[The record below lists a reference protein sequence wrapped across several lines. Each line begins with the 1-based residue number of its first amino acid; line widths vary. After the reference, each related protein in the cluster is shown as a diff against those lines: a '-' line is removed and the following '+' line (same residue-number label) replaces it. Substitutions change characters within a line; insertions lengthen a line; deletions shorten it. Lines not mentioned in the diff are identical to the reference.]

1 MLKPNDKARIKGT
14 CIVGSISRIN
24 HLKNL
29 ALFDDEEVNKHIYI
43 AINKLEKLYE

>member
-1 MLKPNDKARIKGT
+1 MLKPNDMARIKGT

-24 HLKNL
+24 HTENL